1 MTVHTLKQCRPD
13 QEETE
18 YFWKLFHAAQR
29 NDARWHGSEIS
40 IIADE
45 LSRTDLDRNQ
55 KLFLLRAWQVLVDDK
70 GGFGRL
76 MGAFDTYVYNM
87 QDPDDDC
94 VAWKPELAKLLQDGN
109 LFDVV
114 LTAYQEACHEGIVNW
129 EAAVSLSE
137 ENVELKRKLYAAENQ
152 IAELEA
158 RTFNPA
164 ILDVIAERQRQKAV
178 EGWTS
183 EHDDAYQNSELAD
196 AAACYAINA
205 HNQGLS
211 TPAHW
216 PWAPDWWKQSGPRRD
231 LVKAGALILAEIE
244 RIDRAA
250 AGKGETS

>member
-55 KLFLLRAWQVLVDDK
+55 KLFLLRSWQVLVDDK
-70 GGFGRL
+70 GGFGRF

-94 VAWKPELAKLLQDGN
+94 VAWKPELAQILNDGN
-109 LFDVV
+109 CFDV
-114 LTAYQEACHEGIVNW
+114 LLDAYQEAQQ
-129 EAAVSLSE
+129 
-137 ENVELKRKLYAAENQ
+137 R

-158 RTFNPA
+158 REVTLPA
-164 ILDVIAERQRQKAV
+164 QRFCPGEYVGSVLWAETEIWNKAI
-178 EGWTS
+178 S
-183 EHDDAYQNSELAD
+183 
-196 AAACYAINA
+196 ACAVA
-205 HNQGLS
+205 
-211 TPAHW
+211 
-216 PWAPDWWKQSGPRRD
+216 
-231 LVKAGALILAEIE
+231 V
-244 RIDRAA
+244 RAA
-250 AGKGETS
+250 GIKVKGE

>member
-55 KLFLLRAWQVLVDDK
+55 KLFLLRSWQVLVDNK
-70 GGFGRL
+70 GGFGRF

-94 VAWKPELAKLLQDGN
+94 VAWKPELAQILNDGN
-109 LFDVV
+109 CFDV
-114 LTAYQEACHEGIVNW
+114 LLDAYHEAQQ
-129 EAAVSLSE
+129 
-137 ENVELKRKLYAAENQ
+137 R

-158 RTFNPA
+158 KLETADRLQDGAFRDG
-164 ILDVIAERQRQKAV
+164 LKA
-178 EGWTS
+178 GFSYGQT
-183 EHDDAYQNSELAD
+183 DDQSGFTQCMSAYNT
-196 AAACYAINA
+196 
-205 HNQGLS
+205 
-211 TPAHW
+211 TPASLL
-216 PWAPDWWKQSGPRRD
+216 PDGLIRAVHFYEQVKRENPPVETGAWKDAIDWVLKEACLAASTLESSREHEAISQQE
-231 LVKAGALILAEIE
+231 KA
-244 RIDRAA
+244 
-250 AGKGETS
+250 

>member
-55 KLFLLRAWQVLVDDK
+55 KLFLLRSWQVLVDDK
-70 GGFGRL
+70 GGFGRF

-94 VAWKPELAKLLQDGN
+94 VAWKPELAKILNDGN
-109 LFDVV
+109 CFDV
-114 LTAYQEACHEGIVNW
+114 LLDAYQEAQQ
-129 EAAVSLSE
+129 
-137 ENVELKRKLYAAENQ
+137 R

-158 RTFNPA
+158 REQLEEAEKQVEELTMWVKRLAHSLRNAKPNSKLHGA
-164 ILDVIAERQRQKAV
+164 AMDYLSRKGLISVEDVLR
-178 EGWTS
+178 
-183 EHDDAYQNSELAD
+183 
-196 AAACYAINA
+196 
-205 HNQGLS
+205 
-211 TPAHW
+211 
-216 PWAPDWWKQSGPRRD
+216 
-231 LVKAGALILAEIE
+231 
-244 RIDRAA
+244 
-250 AGKGETS
+250 

>member
-183 EHDDAYQNSELAD
+183 EHDDKYGKSQLLWASS
-196 AAACYAINA
+196 CYVLNTIQPFNRI
-205 HNQGLS
+205 
-211 TPAHW
+211 PMDW
-216 PWAPDWWKQSGPRRD
+216 PWAPEWWKPTNPRRD
-231 LVKAGALILAEIE
+231 MVKAGALILAELE

-250 AGKGETS
+250 GIGKGE